1 MFYYSALY
9 DELLAELREQDEIYH
24 KLNKRREEI
33 TKLAKG
39 LGVYQR
45 MWDELHND
53 GESHVSF

>member
-9 DELLAELREQDEIYH
+9 DELLAELREQEKTYR
-24 KLNKRREEI
+24 KLDKRREEI
-33 TKLAKG
+33 AKLAKG

-45 MWDELHND
+45 MWDELYSD